1 MSLYALYDRG
11 SDIALLRLE
20 GAHGA
25 HVVSEETAFGLRD
38 VDKQD
43 GRLVGVELWEAST
56 RLPHDL
62 LELMASHDA
71 DEA

>member
-1 MSLYALYDRG
+1 MSLYAHYDRG
-11 SDIALLRLE
+11 SDIALLLLE

-25 HVVSEETAFGLRD
+25 NVVSEETEFGLRD
-38 VDKQD
+38 VDKED

-56 RLPHDL
+56 RLPQDL

-71 DEA
+71 YEA